1 MPSPTKLLIPIA
13 LLLLSFTIGCGRDR
27 TLKIGRSTDEMI
39 ETLIIGPYTQTC
51 QGFIEQQCYLE
62 FNEESQEWEFFYE
75 SIQGFDFEPGYIYKL
90 KVRLEDRGTE
100 IQDVGRYAYHL
111 VEVLS
116 KEAAPVDERPP
127 ENCSICPPTSHEL
140 LANPTEHPRCLIQR
154 SSNPHRQCSVDSSVR
169 RSPMDLRGN
178 S

>member
-1 MPSPTKLLIPIA
+1 MSFPTKLLIPITSYLIA
-13 LLLLSFTIGCGRDR
+13 LSIGCGWDNH
-27 TLKIGRSTDEMI
+27 I

-75 SIQGFDFEPGYIYKL
+75 SIRGFDFEPGFIYTL

-111 VEVLS
+111 VEVID
-116 KEAAPVDERPP
+116 KEAASIDERPP
-127 ENCSICPPTSHEL
+127 RKP
-140 LANPTEHPRCLIQR
+140 
-154 SSNPHRQCSVDSSVR
+154 
-169 RSPMDLRGN
+169 
-178 S
+178 

>member
-1 MPSPTKLLIPIA
+1 MSFPAKLTPSILLT
-13 LLLLSFTIGCGRDR
+13 LLVFTIGCGRD
-27 TLKIGRSTDEMI
+27 GNI

-75 SIQGFDFEPGYIYKL
+75 NIQGFNFEQGYIYTL

-111 VEVLS
+111 VEVIS
-116 KEAAPVDERPP
+116 KETASVNEKPP
-127 ENCSICPPTSHEL
+127 RKP
-140 LANPTEHPRCLIQR
+140 
-154 SSNPHRQCSVDSSVR
+154 
-169 RSPMDLRGN
+169 
-178 S
+178 